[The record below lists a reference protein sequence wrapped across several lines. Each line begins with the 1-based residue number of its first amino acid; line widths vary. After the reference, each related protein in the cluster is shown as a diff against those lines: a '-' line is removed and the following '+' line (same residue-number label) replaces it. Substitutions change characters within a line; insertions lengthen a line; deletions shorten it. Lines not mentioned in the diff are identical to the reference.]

1 MALCISKNC
10 KKKFNH
16 TDEQEAGKE
25 IILTPRMSN
34 IPERAFLAEKNW
46 RYVALPEGAV
56 SIDIEAF
63 YKCENLER
71 VFIPESVKRIRKG
84 AFRDCFSL
92 KDIELPNG
100 LSEIEEYTFSR
111 CESLKYIR
119 IPEGVTKIGR
129 GAFSECA
136 SLEEVVLPS
145 TLREIGDCA
154 FEFCENLQTV
164 RGARSVE
171 KLGRSAFGHC
181 KSLSDIHFS
190 SALCSID
197 SNSFFNSSYK
207 LPESFFA
214 IRDSERVRD
223 NVYRVPDGVCTIAA
237 FSMAGSCVNIEE
249 ELILPETVKNISRNA
264 FLCHKMYFINN
275 DYIDLPHLSYLPKKM
290 NMPKNY
296 FRQKTQF
303 DADMAFLLADTVW
316 KDYVTDE
323 DFEYMLLNQ
332 NSENAQKGAR
342 KRLSKNCNRHLESMM
357 KKSDNLPKQY
367 EHMAAYAATYL
378 SRIDVE
384 LLKKLSEKAKES
396 DALKAVEILEKYC
409 FGPLSKID
417 GITDMPYLEIAPPY
431 VVEKY
436 HFDKNVM
443 SAINRVRWS
452 NKTGYVPE
460 YLVKYVLFCYINQ
473 LPEDIEDT
481 GDCSEFHIAEDADRV
496 VSEFEQE
503 SFLNV
508 ICNLRHY
515 ELKMLVPVCRYGTED
530 DIKLLSEFMR
540 SKANSGDK
548 LYPIVA
554 EKALKLSETQEAFN
568 ILNYIDH
575 KEFEEDDDGEE
586 NEYDEDDYY
595 EVDEYDVCDED
606 DYDEPEEYDDGEED
620 EYDEDDYY
628 EVNEYD
634 VCEED
639 DYDESEEYDDGE
651 EEEYDEDDYYEV
663 DEYDICEEDDY
674 DEPEEYDEED
684 DYDEPEED
692 EEYDY
697 YVVEEYDEDDEQ
709 EDVAEYEDD
718 EY

>member
-1 MALCISKNC
+1 MPDGICTITAFSMP
-10 KKKFNH
+10 
-16 TDEQEAGKE
+16 EPGGKIKDE
-25 IILTPRMSN
+25 IILP
-34 IPERAFLAEKNW
+34 
-46 RYVALPEGAV
+46 
-56 SIDIEAF
+56 
-63 YKCENLER
+63 
-71 VFIPESVKRIRKG
+71 
-84 AFRDCFSL
+84 
-92 KDIELPNG
+92 
-100 LSEIEEYTFSR
+100 
-111 CESLKYIR
+111 
-119 IPEGVTKIGR
+119 
-129 GAFSECA
+129 
-136 SLEEVVLPS
+136 
-145 TLREIGDCA
+145 
-154 FEFCENLQTV
+154 
-164 RGARSVE
+164 
-171 KLGRSAFGHC
+171 
-181 KSLSDIHFS
+181 
-190 SALCSID
+190 D
-197 SNSFFNSSYK
+197 S
-207 LPESFFA
+207 
-214 IRDSERVRD
+214 
-223 NVYRVPDGVCTIAA
+223 
-237 FSMAGSCVNIEE
+237 
-249 ELILPETVKNISRNA
+249 VKNISHNA
-264 FLCHKMYFINN
+264 FVYQEVHFFNN
-275 DYIDLPHLSYLPKKM
+275 VCVDLTRSLHFPKKM

-303 DADMAFLLADTVW
+303 DADMAFLLADTLW

-332 NSENAQKGAR
+332 NSENALKGACE
-342 KRLSKNCNRHLESMM
+342 RLSKNCNQHLFSMM
-357 KKSDNLPKQY
+357 KKTDNLPNQY
-367 EHMAAYAATYL
+367 EHMAVYAATYL
-378 SRIDVE
+378 GRIDVKV
-384 LLKKLSEKAKES
+384 LDKLNEKAKES

-481 GDCSEFHIAEDADRV
+481 GDCPEFHIVEDADRL

-595 EVDEYDVCDED
+595 EVDEYDVCEED
-606 DYDEPEEYDDGEED
+606 DYDESEEYDDGEED

-628 EVNEYD
+628 EVDEYD

-639 DYDESEEYDDGE
+639 DYDEP
-651 EEEYDEDDYYEV
+651 EEYDEDDYYEV
-663 DEYDICEEDDY
+663 DEYDVCEEDDY

-697 YVVEEYDEDDEQ
+697 YVVEEYDEDAEQ

-718 EY
+718 DY